1 MEQFI
6 TLQHWREKER
16 KREKKKEKE
25 PVAFFYAD
33 ARHVRASLY
42 PSTIV
47 PTIVE
52 LLFRNLRFAYLATT
66 VLVHTRPHVHGVLE
80 LKQRLDNEAREQGE
94 RKTHNIIVLLFLSF
108 YLISYSL
115 HFINYEPIF

>member
-1 MEQFI
+1 VRATINSADSVLPPKTYRNKYAVRPVRGWAAALYSNAVHMEQFI

-16 KREKKKEKE
+16 KREKKREKE

-66 VLVHTRPHVHGVLE
+66 VLVHTRPHVHGAVL
-80 LKQRLDNEAREQGE
+80 
-94 RKTHNIIVLLFLSF
+94 S
-108 YLISYSL
+108 
-115 HFINYEPIF
+115 